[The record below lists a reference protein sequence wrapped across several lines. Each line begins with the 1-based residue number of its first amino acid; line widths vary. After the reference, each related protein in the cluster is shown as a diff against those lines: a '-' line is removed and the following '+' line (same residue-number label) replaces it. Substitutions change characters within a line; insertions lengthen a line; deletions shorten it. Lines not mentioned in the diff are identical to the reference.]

1 MTSAFRLPRRMLL
14 AITALLAVAAMA
26 PAAASANG
34 WGAGQTY
41 GSTALVLDPGTAAAL
56 TSLGV
61 TPGIVP
67 PAAAKADGI
76 NFPITNGLGSVLRT
90 GTIRHSGGLTLTAGT
105 TVVRLTDYW
114 INLGSRT
121 LSANVSVDGGPNLGR
136 VAILDL
142 NFRGAGLRLFPS
154 LRIGPVTATLTDAA
168 ASTLNSVFG
177 TTALSTATVLGKATV
192 KYRLF

>member
-1 MTSAFRLPRRMLL
+1 MTSALRLPHRLLL
-14 AITALLAVAAMA
+14 AVVALLAAAA
-26 PAAASANG
+26 LVPAAASANSG
-34 WGAGQTY
+34 TTY

-61 TPGIVP
+61 TPGIVA

-142 NFRGAGLRLFPS
+142 NFRGAGLRLFPA
-154 LRIGPVTATLTDAA
+154 LRIGPVTATLTEAA

-177 TTALSTATVLGKATV
+177 TSALSTSTVLGKATV

>member
-1 MTSAFRLPRRMLL
+1 MTSVLRLPRRMLL
-14 AITALLAVAAMA
+14 AITALLAVAALA

-34 WGAGQTY
+34 GAGQTF

-61 TPGIVP
+61 TPGIVA

-114 INLGSRT
+114 INLGPRT

-142 NFRGAGLRLFPS
+142 NFRGAGLRLFPT
-154 LRIGPVTATLTDAA
+154 LRIGPVTATLTEAA

-177 TTALSTATVLGKATV
+177 TSALSSATVLGKATV

>member
-1 MTSAFRLPRRMLL
+1 MTSAFRLPHRLLL
-14 AITALLAVAAMA
+14 AVVALLAAAA
-26 PAAASANG
+26 LVPAAATASSG
-34 WGAGQTY
+34 TTY

-61 TPGIVP
+61 TPGIVA
-67 PAAAKADGI
+67 PATAKADGI

-142 NFRGAGLRLFPS
+142 NFRGAGLRLFPA
-154 LRIGPVTATLTDAA
+154 LRIGPVTATLTEAA

-177 TTALSTATVLGKATV
+177 TSALSTSTVLGKATV